1 MTGRAY
7 ITAVGAFLPGEP
19 VSNADLEATLGQVNG
34 KASRSMGPVL
44 RSNGITSRY
53 YAINRETGE
62 PIWPIEE
69 RPVMQTEVPGNYT
82 APTQPYWQV
91 FAPPG
96 KQPRQAA

>member
-19 VSNADLEATLGQVNG
+19 VSNAELEATLGQVNG
-34 KASRSMGPVL
+34 KASRALGPVL

-62 PIWPIEE
+62 PSYSSAAMAANAVRQLASPAFA
-69 RPVMQTEVPGNYT
+69 RT
-82 APTQPYWQV
+82 AHGP
-91 FAPPG
+91 AH
-96 KQPRQAA
+96 RHS